1 MTQPRRPRSVL
12 AAALGVGLVLL
23 VSGCDV
29 LPPAPPGG
37 ETASCDDIA
46 WGSGAKTAAR
56 MSVAP
61 IIGARAGRHHCYDR
75 LVIDLGATPAPGW
88 YVAYGTVSAPGSG
101 QVVPVRGTD
110 MAIVARAPAHD
121 ADYDPT
127 YSPANPSEAVDVADF
142 STFRQVAFLD
152 SFEGQTTFALGVRAR
167 LPFRV
172 FATEHTGRGQL
183 VVDVAHRWP

>member
-1 MTQPRRPRSVL
+1 MRQPRRRTVL
-12 AAALGVGLVLL
+12 AGALGIVVMLL
-23 VSGCDV
+23 VSACDV

-37 ETASCDDIA
+37 ETASCDDIG

-56 MSVAP
+56 MSTAP
-61 IIGARAGRHHCYDR
+61 ITGVRAGRHHCYDR
-75 LVIDLGATPAPGW
+75 LVIDLGATPAAGW
-88 YVAYGTVSAPGSG
+88 YVAYGTVSEPGSG

-110 MAIVARAPAHD
+110 MGVVVRAPAHD
-121 ADYDPT
+121 ADYNPT
-127 YSPANPSEAVDVADF
+127 YAPANPSEAVDVTGF
-142 STFRQVAFLD
+142 STFRQVAFLE

-172 FATEHTGRGQL
+172 FATEHTGRAQL